1 METYFYKMT
10 QDILTYIIINL
21 AIAYTIYSFYKSII
35 VKKKGIS
42 GCSGCSKSCEIK
54 KVLAEKVK

>member
-1 METYFYKMT
+1 MT
-10 QDILTYIIINL
+10 QDILTYIIITL

-35 VKKKGIS
+35 VKKKANI

-54 KVLAEKVK
+54 KVVALKIKS